1 MYTPSGGCDCGGTL
15 TDCEG
20 TCGEYAEAHFDECNV
35 CHDTDLPSVYN
46 GWQVV
51 TDNSGNTVGCPWAS
65 DSMPSEQ
72 GQIGFESCLAMCE
85 NNEGCNTFELADD
98 GTCWTWSNG
107 QCNLSEGN
115 IEDLTLEFNPDEYI
129 WQTSYHVYY
138 YSGACD
144 CEGTMIDSC
153 GVCGGDGTTCSEYT
167 LDILYDTDTD
177 IAGFQF
183 NIDGA
188 DLISTNGGAAESAGF
203 TVSSGGSTVLGFS
216 FTGTSI
222 PAGSG
227 VLTTLTLSGG
237 DACLSDL
244 VLSGQG
250 GLTLSNAE
258 VLDCS
263 TISYV
268 GNTDVNGCTDSDDIC
283 DCLETVEPFYSHAI
297 S

>member
-1 MYTPSGGCDCGGTL
+1 
-15 TDCEG
+15 
-20 TCGEYAEAHFDECNV
+20 
-35 CHDTDLPSVYN
+35 
-46 GWQVV
+46 
-51 TDNSGNTVGCPWAS
+51 
-65 DSMPSEQ
+65 MPSEQ

-98 GTCWTWSNG
+98 GTCWIWSNG

-115 IEDLTLEFNPDEYI
+115 IEDLTMEFNPDEYI

-188 DLISTNGGAAESAGF
+188 DLISANGGAAESAGF

-216 FTGTSI
+216 FTGK
-222 PAGSG
+222 
-227 VLTTLTLSGG
+227 
-237 DACLSDL
+237 
-244 VLSGQG
+244 
-250 GLTLSNAE
+250 
-258 VLDCS
+258 
-263 TISYV
+263 
-268 GNTDVNGCTDSDDIC
+268 
-283 DCLETVEPFYSHAI
+283 
-297 S
+297 